1 MSGADGLAGQEFF
14 VVYLE
19 AIDWIAFRDFSGRVA
34 LPLEKL
40 ARFGVNDDDDG
51 VQYGIDIGRSILA
64 EELLL
69 DYVVKGRIRVYAKR
83 GWTKD
88 KTRLTFPI
96 QLTPEILAKAEFAL
110 DKYKGPMFFI
120 AGGQEYNEL
129 VVHFGDLLR
138 GFWGIAHPISISET
152 IASPAPD
159 RHTEPPHAANLRAHQ
174 TDAAA
179 RAMSRRGRRPKYAWA
194 DFSAEL
200 LRRVISGPPIANQAA
215 LERHMQEWCAAK
227 WHAEPAV
234 SQIRGW
240 VGPAYQM
247 IPRSSAADRTAKETV
262 DNSSPK
268 IAEAADA

>member
-40 ARFGVNDDDDG
+40 ARFGVNDDDVG
-51 VQYGIDIGRSILA
+51 VQYGIDIGSSILA

-120 AGGQEYNEL
+120 AGGRSTTSWLSIL
-129 VVHFGDLLR
+129 VISSEGFGESLTRSRFQKRSRPLLPTGTR
-138 GFWGIAHPISISET
+138 
-152 IASPAPD
+152 SPPTRLTCAP
-159 RHTEPPHAANLRAHQ
+159 TKLTLPHA
-174 TDAAA
+174 
-179 RAMSRRGRRPKYAWA
+179 P
-194 DFSAEL
+194 
-200 LRRVISGPPIANQAA
+200 
-215 LERHMQEWCAAK
+215 
-227 WHAEPAV
+227 
-234 SQIRGW
+234 
-240 VGPAYQM
+240 
-247 IPRSSAADRTAKETV
+247 
-262 DNSSPK
+262 
-268 IAEAADA
+268 